1 MAPEVVCGGRDLGVR
16 VIGGSR
22 VPGGG
27 GGGCAGDG
35 SGWGVG
41 GVLMAVLVMVVMVL
55 EVMMM
60 AAVAVVCLGSGGDR
74 GQHRRHGRLCATWD
88 AYARKLIEIYS

>member
-1 MAPEVVCGGRDLGVR
+1 MAPEVVCGVRDLGVR

-35 SGWGVG
+35 SGG
-41 GVLMAVLVMVVMVL
+41 GVLMAMLVMVVMVL

-60 AAVAVVCLGSGGDR
+60 VAVAVVCLGSGGDR
-74 GQHRRHGRLCATWD
+74 GQHRRHGRLGAAWD
-88 AYARKLIEIYS
+88 ACARKLRERHG